1 MDYEAAG
8 DASVSYMAPTWLL
21 YLSSRKINWFNLSEG
36 QLAVSTI
43 QMQIPFSKEIPI
55 LGIYPLHVLICEKQK
70 KCVRAFIAKLYK

>member
-36 QLAVSTI
+36 QFGSIHHTNANTL
-43 QMQIPFSKEIPI
+43 
-55 LGIYPLHVLICEKQK
+55 
-70 KCVRAFIAKLYK
+70 